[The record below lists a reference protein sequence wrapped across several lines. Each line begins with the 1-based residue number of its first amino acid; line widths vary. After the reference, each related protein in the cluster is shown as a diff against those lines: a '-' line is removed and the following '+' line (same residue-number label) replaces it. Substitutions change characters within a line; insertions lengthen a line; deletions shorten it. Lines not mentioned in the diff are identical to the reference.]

1 MTSSFLPITHA
12 EALERGWEQLDFV
25 YIIGDAYVDHPSFGA
40 AIISRVIESLGFSIG
55 IISQPVADR
64 DYMEF
69 GKPRYAFLV
78 TGGNIDSMVAHYTA
92 AKRRRSDDAYTPG
105 GKAGRRPDRATIVYS
120 RKLRQLYPDSNIVI
134 GGLEASLRRFAHY
147 DYWDD
152 AVRPSILLDSQAD
165 LLLYGMGEKVITQLT
180 QRLRQGEALET
191 IRDLRGCCYLCRQE
205 EIPQDS
211 VSCASFHKVSEN
223 KESYAKAHQIQT
235 EWQDAV
241 YGKTIVQKQTDTLY
255 LVQNPPMPS
264 LTREELDEVFDLP
277 FTRTYHPSYEAMGGV
292 DAIKEVE
299 FSIIQNRGCFGN
311 CNFCAITFH
320 QGRQVVSRSEQSIL
334 HEAEEMTHNPHF
346 KGYIHDV
353 GGPTADFRYPSCKKQ
368 LKYGLCQNRKC
379 LAPKPC
385 PQLEIDHMEYVELLR
400 KLRRIKGVKK
410 VFVRSGIRYDYLNA
424 DPNPTFLQEL
434 VKYHISGQL
443 KVAPEH
449 CVNHVLDKMGKPHI
463 QDFDRFCKR
472 FYEETKRI
480 GKEQY
485 LVPYLMSSHPGCT
498 IADAVERVAAKYG
511 SVIVTD
517 PTTGEILAACSY
529 PTYDQN
535 DLEHAS
541 NADLNLRVVTDVY
554 EPGSV
559 FKPLVVAGGIE
570 AGAITATTSFNVP
583 PMVMSGDDE
592 VYDVD
597 KRDFAM
603 DMDIREILRRSSN
616 TGMVLVGE
624 RIGADNFDES
634 VIKRFKFGESSGIDF
649 PGQSL
654 GIIKER
660 DEYDGASVTSMSFG
674 QSLAVE
680 PVQVVRAMSSIANKG
695 VMTTPHFLKMRAGEE
710 VDWTDGEER
719 AISEETAATLAD
731 MMRTVVDEGTG
742 ELAQV
747 PGYEVSGKTGTAQ
760 RAGEDGTGYQE
771 NNNMASFLGFVS
783 TIDPRVMCYVTL
795 DGTAAQSYAATPVF
809 KTVMETA
816 LPTLGIKPTR

>member
-1 MTSSFLPITHA
+1 
-12 EALERGWEQLDFV
+12 
-25 YIIGDAYVDHPSFGA
+25 
-40 AIISRVIESLGFSIG
+40 
-55 IISQPVADR
+55 
-64 DYMEF
+64 
-69 GKPRYAFLV
+69 
-78 TGGNIDSMVAHYTA
+78 
-92 AKRRRSDDAYTPG
+92 
-105 GKAGRRPDRATIVYS
+105 
-120 RKLRQLYPDSNIVI
+120 
-134 GGLEASLRRFAHY
+134 
-147 DYWDD
+147 
-152 AVRPSILLDSQAD
+152 
-165 LLLYGMGEKVITQLT
+165 MGEKVITQLT
-180 QRLRQGEALET
+180 QRLRHGEALET

-255 LVQNPPMPS
+255 LVQNPPRPS

-463 QDFDRFCKR
+463 QDFDRFCRR

-498 IADAVERVAAKYG
+498 IADAVE
-511 SVIVTD
+511 
-517 PTTGEILAACSY
+517 LAVYLKRHHMRPEQVQDFY
-529 PTYDQN
+529 PTPGTNSTCMFYTGLDPQTMEPVYVPKTAEEKFYQRTLLQYYKPENRHNVIQALIRAHREDLIGNGPNCLVAPDNEYIRTHTRRPAASSGNAPARKPNGTGAKPRKPVSRKNTVVNRGGVLTN
-535 DLEHAS
+535 D
-541 NADLNLRVVTDVY
+541 T
-554 EPGSV
+554 
-559 FKPLVVAGGIE
+559 
-570 AGAITATTSFNVP
+570 
-583 PMVMSGDDE
+583 
-592 VYDVD
+592 
-597 KRDFAM
+597 
-603 DMDIREILRRSSN
+603 RSS
-616 TGMVLVGE
+616 
-624 RIGADNFDES
+624 R
-634 VIKRFKFGESSGIDF
+634 
-649 PGQSL
+649 
-654 GIIKER
+654 
-660 DEYDGASVTSMSFG
+660 
-674 QSLAVE
+674 
-680 PVQVVRAMSSIANKG
+680 KG
-695 VMTTPHFLKMRAGEE
+695 RY
-710 VDWTDGEER
+710 R
-719 AISEETAATLAD
+719 
-731 MMRTVVDEGTG
+731 
-742 ELAQV
+742 
-747 PGYEVSGKTGTAQ
+747 
-760 RAGEDGTGYQE
+760 
-771 NNNMASFLGFVS
+771 
-783 TIDPRVMCYVTL
+783 
-795 DGTAAQSYAATPVF
+795 
-809 KTVMETA
+809 
-816 LPTLGIKPTR
+816 